1 MLFGVSLFLYLQNMN
16 VQFESVVE
24 YLEKLKLHYI
34 PIPKNV
40 LEELGNN
47 KGSIYNQRVD
57 ISVNAIIH
65 WKGGTVALGNEKAYI
80 TFSKAR
86 MKEANVALGDKV
98 TVQLKPDDSEF
109 GFDVPQEWEAVL
121 EQDPMAKERFL
132 TLKKGLQRATIYLV
146 LQVKSSQGRIDK
158 SLGILENLKRS
169 PIGQTTMRHILG
181 KDLP

>member
-1 MLFGVSLFLYLQNMN
+1 MLFGVNLFLYLQKMN
-16 VQFESVVE
+16 VQFESVFE
-24 YLEKLKLHYI
+24 YLEKLKLNYI
-34 PIPKNV
+34 PIPKNA

-47 KGSIYNQRVD
+47 KGSLYNQRVD
-57 ISVNAIIH
+57 ILVNRTIH
-65 WKGGTVALGNEKAYI
+65 WKGGTVALGNGKAYI

-98 TVQLKPDDSEF
+98 AVQLKPDHSEF
-109 GFDVPQEWEAVL
+109 GFDIPEEWNAVL
-121 EQDPMAKERFL
+121 DQDPIAKEQFL
-132 TLKKGLQRATIYLV
+132 ALKKGLQRATIYLV

-158 SLGILENLKRS
+158 SLSILENLKRS